1 MVNKTLNNEI
11 DEKTNEVRFINEEI
25 LRLMKEVNEMYVRFS
40 FSMANCWCV
49 PSIVTTRLQR

>member
-25 LRLMKEVNEMYVRFS
+25 LRLMKEVNEMYV
-40 FSMANCWCV
+40 
-49 PSIVTTRLQR
+49 